1 MCPLAYDWDYFH
13 VAYHAVCDYQSKPFR
28 EKHGLETM
36 QSYKRD
42 ENCLPATSWQGVA
55 NICGVQSK
63 DNSSGMW

>member
-36 QSYKRD
+36 QS
-42 ENCLPATSWQGVA
+42 
-55 NICGVQSK
+55 
-63 DNSSGMW
+63 